1 MKDWLE
7 HMFKAAELISKYSTI
22 EEILKH
28 EKNIQMETMF
38 YIGAYR
44 GMMALIANPMDG
56 NTTLIFMDILIH
68 MYKDGDLE
76 RIEELKSNMKK
87 DLEKL
92 EALKHSLEQ

>member
-7 HMFKAAELISKYSTI
+7 HMFKAAELISKYPTI

-28 EKNIQMETMF
+28 ENIQMETMF
-38 YIGAYR
+38 FIGAYR
-44 GMMALIANPMDG
+44 GMMSLIANPMDG

-76 RIEELKSNMKK
+76 RIEELKSNIKK
-87 DLEKL
+87 DLKKM
-92 EALKHSLEQ
+92 EALKRSIEQ